1 MPVAPE
7 QWEIF
12 GMKARM
18 SRVTKAEQY
27 LLDKIRRGNKEAWS
41 EFVDRYR
48 GRLVSFARAKL
59 GQSADAEDAVQET
72 FISFI
77 KSLPVYRG
85 ECGLETYLFS
95 LLRRKIIDSY
105 RRQKATHTCLIQDTY
120 DTQGQERPS
129 DPFADLA
136 GSVQTASWYVRAD
149 EQYERQKDA
158 LLDALSEL
166 VDGFKASLNFRDLQV
181 IELLFYCQLPNK
193 NVAKILGLREK
204 AIALIKH
211 RSLKQI
217 RERIERARLPVAP
230 SSEEFE
236 HLLTDIWKL
245 QRFSCPKRSTI
256 GAFLLGTL
264 DDEWR
269 QYIDFHVKTVGCTF
283 CIANLE
289 DLRTE
294 SAKSQSKQLRARIM
308 ESTAGFLKK
317 SP

>member
-1 MPVAPE
+1 
-7 QWEIF
+7 
-12 GMKARM
+12 MKARM

-120 DTQGQERPS
+120 DTLGQERPS

-136 GSVQTASWYVRAD
+136 GPVQTASWYVRAD
-149 EQYERQKDA
+149 EQYEKQKDA

-166 VDGFKASLNFRDLQV
+166 VDGFKESLNFRDLQV

-211 RSLKQI
+211 RNLKQI
-217 RERIERARLPVAP
+217 RERIERARLPIAP

-236 HLLTDIWKL
+236 NLLTDIWRL

-269 QYIDFHVKTVGCTF
+269 QYIDFHLTTLGCTF

-289 DLRTE
+289 DLKAENT
-294 SAKSQSKQLRARIM
+294 KSQSKQLRARIM